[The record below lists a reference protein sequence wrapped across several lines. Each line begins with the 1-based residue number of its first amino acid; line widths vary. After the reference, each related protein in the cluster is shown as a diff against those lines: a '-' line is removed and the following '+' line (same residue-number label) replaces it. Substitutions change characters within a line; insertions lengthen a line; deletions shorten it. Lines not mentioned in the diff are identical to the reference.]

1 MADKYAKLADHLRH
15 HVNVVTDL
23 DRAALNAAALV
34 IEDYSRV
41 IGILAILEEQID
53 NLERDK

>member
-1 MADKYAKLADHLRH
+1 MTDKYGKLADHLRH

-41 IGILAILEEQID
+41 IGILSILEEQID
-53 NLERDK
+53 KLESSK